1 MSSRALRDDP
11 FDGFRAPIKE
21 EAILCP
27 RNLRTM
33 GEISSYAQSAAVII
47 AMPLHNQ
54 ASTLY
59 FALESA
65 LSQTLTEGHC
75 AVVLLDDN
83 STDDWQTEIAD
94 LLEHPGLVLL
104 KGHCGSAALARN
116 AILDFVE
123 SDLPNARWVA
133 RLDPD
138 DLLCSSTSVDTL
150 VCAGESKGASFVLGS
165 NHLERDRVPVKPDNI
180 ANPDILLDRE
190 QLVQFIEA
198 FCFGQSVN
206 ELPSCNLLLRT
217 RCGIRYP
224 SIRSAEDHWLVA
236 QLLFFRAD
244 EAAILPYPV
253 YCHYSL
259 RGQTTTNNE
268 KIGAHRRVRE
278 ELASASQT
286 WLASLSEPGE
296 FLGFGMEGCVWRQG
310 EYVVK
315 LFYPH
320 TAKQTDIAQLAKA
333 SISAKG
339 RIPVFHHSFS
349 ESGATFCRYRD
360 KPLETIGTNI
370 PFDEVRG
377 FLLDLAQAGLVA
389 SNIKRENLRFSTGRL
404 TYIDIGR
411 DIQPYAPSR
420 FLDSAARLYALGVL
434 GWPDGELVRRN
445 STKRQHEVLA
455 ELHGFAA
462 FYDGLVRELHP
473 LATLPKAPATKALV
487 ANDVTLLIKACP
499 QDHATFREQV
509 AHIVFQLSTPR
520 LFAKVVVAIDPFV
533 GAYLRQYTTGDLQAL
548 LDSADELKTNGVI
561 DAVWVAPEDAEVIE
575 ATYANWFSI
584 NGITATHT
592 HSGAPL
598 FAQLWAFGQVST
610 RFVLQ
615 ADLDVLIGRKDHEHD
630 YLLEMLEAAS
640 PPNVWCV
647 GFNIPKKLNSFR
659 PYASRPAGFVPEIR
673 LGLLDLKKIS
683 ANLPLPNSV
692 CQGRLEKMWHRS
704 MEEAQR
710 AYGMETVRGGDDRSF
725 YVHPS
730 NKTKQASNLEVERDL
745 IAQGLYPA
753 HQAEQWDLSLTP
765 PWQYPKRPEKLVF
778 LLKGRDTPLA
788 KLIRCL
794 ESLRQQQDQDFG
806 IILIDD
812 ASAPDHSWLLNHHL
826 KSLKARTTLVRRRVR
841 QGYIPNF
848 LLASELCVC
857 PDTLIA
863 ILDQDD
869 ALMNN
874 NVVSALKRA
883 RADGADLINGLM
895 YRPNKPM
902 HIYYADYV
910 NPRSKG
916 GGNTWTHLRA
926 FTKELFDQVPV
937 DEYRID
943 GQWIP
948 DISDYATMLP
958 MAEMARKPIQLTD
971 QYFIWHEREPYP
983 ADRKF
988 EQGRLI
994 HDLLQRSPLSIRG
1007 IEGATERVPEWKSTL
1022 NTRR

>member
-1 MSSRALRDDP
+1 MSSRALGDDP

-21 EAILCP
+21 EEILCT
-27 RNLRTM
+27 RNLRAV
-33 GEISSYAQSAAVII
+33 GKISSYAQSAVVVI

-94 LLEHPGLVLL
+94 LLEHPGLILL

-123 SDLPNARWVA
+123 SDLPNVRWVA

-138 DLLCSSTSVDTL
+138 DLLCSSTSVDAL
-150 VCAGESKGASFVLGS
+150 VCEGEFKGASFVLGS
-165 NHLERDRVPVKPDNI
+165 NYLERDRVQVKPDNI
-180 ANPDILLDRE
+180 ANPDILLNRE

-198 FCFGQSVN
+198 FCFGQSAN

-236 QLLFFRAD
+236 QLLFFRSD

-259 RGQTTTNNE
+259 RGQTTKNNE

-278 ELASASQT
+278 ELASASRT
-286 WLASLSEPGE
+286 WLASISEPGE

-320 TAKQTDIAQLAKA
+320 TGNQTDIAQLAKA

-339 RIPVFHHSFS
+339 RIPVFHHSIS
-349 ESGATFCRYRD
+349 ESGATFCRYRYQ
-360 KPLETIGTNI
+360 PLEAIDTNI
-370 PFDEVRG
+370 SLDEVRG

-434 GWPDGELVRRN
+434 GWQDGELVRRN

-455 ELHGFAA
+455 ELHGFTA

-473 LATLPKAPATKALV
+473 LAALPNTPNSDPLV
-487 ANDVTLLIKACP
+487 AKDVTLLIKACP

-509 AHIVFQLSTPR
+509 AHILFQLSTPR
-520 LFAKVVVAIDPFV
+520 RFAKVVVAIDPFL
-533 GAYLRQYTTGDLQAL
+533 GTYLRQYTTGDLQAL
-548 LDSADELKTNGVI
+548 LDSAEELKISGVI
-561 DAVWVAPEDAEVIE
+561 DAVWVAPKDAGLIE
-575 ATYANWFSI
+575 TAYASWFAI

-615 ADLDVLIGRKDHEHD
+615 TDLDVLIGRKDHDHD
-630 YLLEMLEAAS
+630 FLLEMLEAAS
-640 PPNVWCV
+640 HPNVWCV
-647 GFNIPKKLNSFR
+647 GFNIPKKLKGFR

-673 LGLLDLKKIS
+673 LGLLDLQKIS

-692 CQGRLEKMWHRS
+692 CQGQLEKMWHRS
-704 MEEAQR
+704 MEDAQR
-710 AYGMETVRGGDDRSF
+710 SCGMETVRGGDDRSF

-730 NKTKQASNLEVERDL
+730 NETKQTSNLEVERDL

-753 HQAEQWDLSLTP
+753 HQAEQWDLSLES
-765 PWQYPKRPEKLVF
+765 PWQYPKRPERLVF

-788 KLIRCL
+788 KLTRCL
-794 ESLRQQQDQDFG
+794 DSLRQQRDQDFG

-812 ASAPDHSWLLNHHL
+812 ASSPDHSWLLNHYL
-826 KSLKARTTLVRRRVR
+826 QSLKQRTTLVRRRVR

-848 LLASELCVC
+848 LLASNLCTYA
-857 PDTLIA
+857 DTLIA
-863 ILDQDD
+863 VLDQDD
-869 ALMNN
+869 ALMNI

-895 YRPNKPM
+895 YRPNKPL
-902 HIYYADYV
+902 HIYFADYD

-926 FTKELFDQVPV
+926 FTKGLFDQVPV
-937 DEYRID
+937 EEYKVD
-943 GQWIP
+943 GRWIS
-948 DISDYATMLP
+948 DVSDYATMLP
-958 MAEMARKPIQLTD
+958 MAEIARKPIQLTK
-971 QYFIWHEREPYP
+971 QYFLWHEREPYP
-983 ADRKF
+983 VDRKN

-994 HDLLQRSPLSIRG
+994 NCLLSRRSLLSQV
-1007 IEGATERVPEWKSTL
+1007 E
-1022 NTRR
+1022 

>member
-1 MSSRALRDDP
+1 MSSGAREDDP
-11 FDGFRAPIKE
+11 FNGIRAPIKE
-21 EAILCP
+21 EEILCS
-27 RNLRTM
+27 RNLQVV
-33 GEISSYAQSAAVII
+33 GEISSYAQSAVVAI

-65 LSQTLTEGHC
+65 LSQTLSEGHC
-75 AVVLLDDN
+75 AVVLLDDQ
-83 STDDWQTEIAD
+83 STDDWQTEIAE
-94 LLEHPGLVLL
+94 LLEHPRLILL

-116 AILDFVE
+116 AILDFIE
-123 SDLPNARWVA
+123 SDLPNVRWVA

-138 DLLCSSTSVDTL
+138 DLLCSSTSVDAL
-150 VCAGESKGASFVLGS
+150 VCKGEFEGASFVLGS

-180 ANPDILLDRE
+180 ANPNILLDCE
-190 QLVQFIEA
+190 QLVQFIGA
-198 FCFGQSVN
+198 FCFGQSAN

-217 RCGIRYP
+217 GGGIRYP

-236 QLLFFRAD
+236 RLLFFRAD

-268 KIGAHRRVRE
+268 KIGAHQRVRE
-278 ELASASQT
+278 ELASASRT
-286 WLASLSEPGE
+286 WLASRSELGE

-320 TAKQTDIAQLAKA
+320 TAKQTDIARLANA

-339 RIPVFHHSFS
+339 RIPVFHHSIS
-349 ESGATFCRYRD
+349 ESGTTFCRYRD
-360 KPLETIGTNI
+360 QPFETIGTNI
-370 PFDEVRG
+370 SIDEVRG

-389 SNIKRENLRFSTGRL
+389 SNIKRENLRFSKGHL

-420 FLDSAARLYALGVL
+420 FLDSAARLYALGIL

-445 STKRQHEVLA
+445 STQRQHEALA
-455 ELHGFAA
+455 ELNGFAA

-473 LATLPKAPATKALV
+473 LATLPNVSASNALV

-509 AHIVFQLSTPR
+509 AHIVFQLSAPR
-520 LFAKVVVAIDPFV
+520 RFAKVVVAIDPFV

-548 LDSADELKTNGVI
+548 LDSADELKTSGVI
-561 DAVWVAPEDAEVIE
+561 DAVWVAPEDTGLIE
-575 ATYANWFSI
+575 ATYAKWFAL

-598 FAQLWAFGQVST
+598 FAQLWAFGQIST

-615 ADLDVLIGRKDHEHD
+615 ADLDALIGRKDHDHD
-630 YLLEMLEAAS
+630 FLLEMLEAAS
-640 PPNVWCV
+640 LPNVWCV
-647 GFNIPKKLNSFR
+647 GFNIPKKLKGFQ
-659 PYASRPAGFVPEIR
+659 PYASRPTGFVPEIR
-673 LGLLDLKKIS
+673 LGLLDLQKIS

-692 CQGRLEKMWHRS
+692 CQGQLEKMWHRS

-710 AYGMETVRGGDDRSF
+710 ACGMKTVRGGDDRSF
-725 YVHPS
+725 YVHPC
-730 NKTKQASNLEVERDL
+730 NETKQASNLEIERDL

-753 HQAEQWDLSLTP
+753 NQAEQWDLSLDSH
-765 PWQYPKRPEKLVF
+765 WQYPKRPEKFVF

-794 ESLRQQQDQDFG
+794 ESLRQQQDQGFG
-806 IILIDD
+806 VILIDD
-812 ASAPDHSWLLNHHL
+812 ASSPNHSWSLNRHL
-826 KSLKARTTLVRRRVR
+826 GSLSPKTTLVRRRAQR
-841 QGYIPNF
+841 GYIPNF
-848 LLASELCVC
+848 LLASELCIH
-857 PDTLIA
+857 PDTLITV
-863 ILDQDD
+863 LDQDD
-869 ALMNN
+869 ALMNS

-895 YRPNKPM
+895 YRPNKPT

-926 FTKELFDQVPV
+926 FTKELFDQVPTE
-937 DEYRID
+937 EYRVD

-958 MAEMARKPIQLTD
+958 MAEIARKPTQLVD
-971 QYFIWHEREPYP
+971 QYFLWHERAPYT
-983 ADRKF
+983 ADRKL
-988 EQGRLI
+988 EQAFLI
-994 HDLLQRSPLSIRG
+994 QYLMKRISLATRSMKG
-1007 IEGATERVPEWKSTL
+1007 KAE
-1022 NTRR
+1022 

>member
-21 EAILCP
+21 EEILCP

-33 GEISSYAQSAAVII
+33 REISSYAQSAAVVI

-75 AVVLLDDN
+75 AIVLLDDN

-104 KGHCGSAALARN
+104 RGHCGSAALARN

-138 DLLCSSTSVDTL
+138 DLLCSSTSVDAL
-150 VCAGESKGASFVLGS
+150 VRAGESKGASFVLGS

-180 ANPDILLDRE
+180 ANADILLDRE

-198 FCFGQSVN
+198 FCVGQSVN

-268 KIGAHRRVRE
+268 KIGAHQRVRE
-278 ELASASQT
+278 ELASASRT
-286 WLASLSEPGE
+286 WLASVSQPGE
-296 FLGFGMEGCVWRQG
+296 LLGFGMEGCVWRQG

-339 RIPVFHHSFS
+339 RIPVFHHSFL

-360 KPLETIGTNI
+360 EPLETIGTNI
-370 PFDEVRG
+370 HLDEVRG

-533 GAYLRQYTTGDLQAL
+533 GAYLRQYTTGDLKAL

-640 PPNVWCV
+640 PPNVWCI
-647 GFNIPKKLNSFR
+647 GFNIPKKLKGFR

-673 LGLLDLKKIS
+673 LGLLDLQKIS
-683 ANLPLPNSV
+683 ANLPLPNSL
-692 CQGRLEKMWHRS
+692 CQGQLEKMWHRS

-710 AYGMETVRGGDDRSF
+710 ACGMETVRGGDDRSF

-794 ESLRQQQDQDFG
+794 ESLRQQRDQDFG

-826 KSLKARTTLVRRRVR
+826 KSLKPRTTLVRRRVR

-863 ILDQDD
+863 VLDQDD
-869 ALMNN
+869 ALMNSS
-874 NVVSALKRA
+874 VVSALKSA

-926 FTKELFDQVPV
+926 FTKELFDQVPTEEYKV
-937 DEYRID
+937 D
-943 GQWIP
+943 GHWIS

-958 MAEMARKPIQLTD
+958 MAEIARKPIQLTN
-971 QYFIWHEREPYP
+971 QYFLWHERAPYP
-983 ADRKF
+983 ADRKK
-988 EQGRLI
+988 EQGLLI
-994 HDLLQRSPLSIRG
+994 NHLL
-1007 IEGATERVPEWKSTL
+1007 
-1022 NTRR
+1022 TRRSLRQQVD

>member
-1 MSSRALRDDP
+1 MSNGAQGNDL
-11 FDGFRAPIKE
+11 FHGFRAPIKE
-21 EAILCP
+21 EEILCP
-27 RNLRTM
+27 RNLRVV
-33 GEISSYAQSAAVII
+33 GEICSYAQSAVVAI

-59 FALESA
+59 RALESA
-65 LSQTLTEGHC
+65 LAQTLTEGHC
-75 AVVLLDDN
+75 AVVLMDDQ

-94 LLEHPGLVLL
+94 LLDHPGLILL
-104 KGHCGSAALARN
+104 KGNCGSAALARN

-123 SDLPNARWVA
+123 SKLPNVRWVA

-138 DLLCSSTSVDTL
+138 DLLCSSTSVDAL
-150 VCAGESKGASFVLGS
+150 VCEGELKGASFVLGS
-165 NHLERDRVPVKPDNI
+165 NYLERYRVPVKPDNI
-180 ANPDILLDRE
+180 ANPDILLNRE

-198 FCFGQSVN
+198 FCFGQSAN

-244 EAAILPYPV
+244 EAAVLPYPV

-268 KIGAHRRVRE
+268 RIGVHRRVRE
-278 ELASASQT
+278 ELASASRT

-320 TAKQTDIAQLAKA
+320 TAQQTDIGQMAKA
-333 SISAKG
+333 SVDAKG
-339 RIPVFHHSFS
+339 RIPVFLHSIS
-349 ESGATFCRYRD
+349 ESGATVCRYRD
-360 KPLETIGTNI
+360 QPLEAIGTNI
-370 PFDEVRG
+370 PLDEVRG

-389 SNIKRENLRFSTGRL
+389 SNIKRENLRLSGGRL

-420 FLDSAARLYALGVL
+420 LLDSAARLYALGVL
-434 GWPDGELVRRN
+434 GWLDGELGRRN
-445 STKRQHEVLA
+445 STKRQHETLA

-473 LATLPKAPATKALV
+473 LATLPKAPSSITLV

-509 AHIVFQLSTPR
+509 AHIVFQLSAPR
-520 LFAKVVVAIDPFV
+520 RFAKVVVAIDPFV

-548 LDSADELKTNGVI
+548 LDSAEELKSSGVI
-561 DAVWVAPEDAEVIE
+561 DAVWVAPEDTESIE
-575 ATYANWFSI
+575 ATYAKWFSI

-598 FAQLWAFGQVST
+598 FAQLWAFGQIST

-615 ADLDVLIGRKDHEHD
+615 ADVDVLIGRKDHHHD
-630 YLLEMLEAAS
+630 FLMDMLDAAS
-640 PPNVWCV
+640 HPNVWCV
-647 GFNIPKKLNSFR
+647 GFNIPKKLHGFR

-673 LGLLDLKKIS
+673 LGLLDLQKIS
-683 ANLPLPNSV
+683 ANLPMPNSV

-704 MEEAQR
+704 MEEAQQ
-710 AYGMETVRGGDDRSF
+710 ACGMETVRGGDDRSF
-725 YVHPS
+725 YVHPC
-730 NKTKQASNLEVERDL
+730 NETKLASSLEVERDL

-753 HQAEQWDLSLTP
+753 HQAEQWDLSLESH
-765 PWQYPKRPEKLVF
+765 WQYPKRPEKLVF
-778 LLKGRDTPLA
+778 LLKGRDTPLP

-794 ESLRQQQDQDFG
+794 ESLRQQQDQGFG
-806 IILIDD
+806 VILIDD
-812 ASAPDHSWLLNHHL
+812 ASSPDHSWQLDRHL
-826 KSLKARTTLVRRRVR
+826 ESLRNRTTLVRRRVR

-848 LLASELCVC
+848 LLASDLCLY

-863 ILDQDD
+863 VLDQDD
-869 ALMNN
+869 TLMNI
-874 NVVSALKRA
+874 NVVSALKHA
-883 RADGADLINGLM
+883 RVDGADFINGLM

-902 HIYYADYV
+902 HIYFADYI

-926 FTKELFDQVPV
+926 FTKELFDQVPT
-937 DEYRID
+937 DEYKVN
-943 GQWIP
+943 GQWIS

-958 MAEMARKPIQLTD
+958 MAEMARNPMQLTN
-971 QYFIWHEREPYP
+971 QYFVWHEREPYP
-983 ADRKF
+983 ADRKR

-994 HDLLQRSPLSIRG
+994 HYLMSRSPLLSP
-1007 IEGATERVPEWKSTL
+1007 VD
-1022 NTRR
+1022 

>member
-1 MSSRALRDDP
+1 MSSRTLVDDP
-11 FDGFRAPIKE
+11 FGGFRAPIKE
-21 EAILCP
+21 EEILCP
-27 RNLRTM
+27 RNLRVA
-33 GEISSYAQSAAVII
+33 GKISSYAQSAAVVI

-138 DLLCSSTSVDTL
+138 DLLCSSTSVDAL

-165 NHLERDRVPVKPDNI
+165 NHLERDRVPAKPDNI

-236 QLLFFRAD
+236 QLLFFRGD

-320 TAKQTDIAQLAKA
+320 TSKQTDIAQLAKA

-360 KPLETIGTNI
+360 EPLEAIGTNI
-370 PFDEVRG
+370 PLDEVRG

-389 SNIKRENLRFSTGRL
+389 SNIKRENLRLSLGRL
-404 TYIDIGR
+404 SYIDIGR
-411 DIQPYAPSR
+411 DIQPYAPSL
-420 FLDSAARLYALGVL
+420 FLDSAARLYALGIL
-434 GWPDGELVRRN
+434 GWQDGELVRRN

-455 ELHGFAA
+455 ELDGFAT
-462 FYDGLVRELHP
+462 FYHDLVRELHP
-473 LATLPKAPATKALV
+473 LAALPNTPSSNPLV

-499 QDHATFREQV
+499 QDHAAFREQV
-509 AHIVFQLSTPR
+509 AHVVFQLSTPR
-520 LFAKVVVAIDPFV
+520 RFTKVVVAIDPFA
-533 GAYLRQYTTGDLQAL
+533 GTYLRQYTTGDLQAL
-548 LDSADELKTNGVI
+548 LDSAGDLKTCGVI
-561 DAVWVAPEDAEVIE
+561 DAVWVAPTDTGLIE
-575 ATYANWFSI
+575 TTYAEWFAI

-615 ADLDVLIGRKDHEHD
+615 ADLDVLIGRKDHDHD

-640 PPNVWCV
+640 RPNVWCV
-647 GFNIPKKLNSFR
+647 GFNIPKKLKGFR
-659 PYASRPAGFVPEIR
+659 PYASRPTGFVPEIR
-673 LGLLDLKKIS
+673 LGLLDLQKIS

-692 CQGRLEKMWHRS
+692 RRGRLEKMWHRS
-704 MEEAQR
+704 MEEAQQ
-710 AYGMETVRGGDDRSF
+710 ACGMETVRGGDDRSF
-725 YVHPS
+725 YVHPR
-730 NKTKQASNLEVERDL
+730 NETKQVSDLETERDL
-745 IAQGLYPA
+745 IGQGLYPA
-753 HQAEQWDLSLTP
+753 HQAEQWDLSLDS
-765 PWQYPKRPEKLVF
+765 PWRYPKRPEKLVF

-788 KLIRCL
+788 KLSRCL

-826 KSLKARTTLVRRRVR
+826 KFLKPRTTLVRRRVR

-848 LLASELCVC
+848 LLASDLCVC

-863 ILDQDD
+863 VLDQDD
-869 ALMNN
+869 ALMNS

-883 RADGADLINGLM
+883 RSDGADLINGLM

-926 FTKELFDQVPV
+926 FTKELFDQVPTEEYKV
-937 DEYRID
+937 D
-943 GQWIP
+943 GKWIS

-958 MAEMARKPIQLTD
+958 MAEIARKPIQLTN
-971 QYFIWHEREPYP
+971 QYFLWHERAPYP
-983 ADRKF
+983 ADRKK
-988 EQGRLI
+988 EQGLLI
-994 HDLLQRSPLSIRG
+994 NHLLSRCSLRQQ
-1007 IEGATERVPEWKSTL
+1007 VD
-1022 NTRR
+1022 

>member
-1 MSSRALRDDP
+1 MSSRTVGDDP

-21 EAILCP
+21 EEILCS
-27 RNLRTM
+27 RNLRAA
-33 GEISSYAQSAAVII
+33 GKISRYAQSAAVVI

-104 KGHCGSAALARN
+104 KGHCGTAALARN

-138 DLLCSSTSVDTL
+138 DLLCSSTSVDAL

-236 QLLFFRAD
+236 QLLFFRGD

-268 KIGAHRRVRE
+268 KIGAHRRIRE

-310 EYVVK
+310 GYVVK

-320 TAKQTDIAQLAKA
+320 IAKQTDIAQLAKA
-333 SISAKG
+333 SISTKG
-339 RIPVFHHSFS
+339 RIPDFHHSIS
-349 ESGATFCRYRD
+349 ESDATLCRYRD
-360 KPLETIGTNI
+360 QPFETIGKNI
-370 PFDEVRG
+370 SLEEVRG

-389 SNIKRENLRFSTGRL
+389 SNIKRENLRLSLGRL

-411 DIQPYAPSR
+411 DIQPYAPSL
-420 FLDSAARLYALGVL
+420 FLDSAARLYALGIL

-445 STKRQHEVLA
+445 STKRQHEALS
-455 ELHGFAA
+455 ELDGFAA

-473 LATLPKAPATKALV
+473 LAALPNTPSSDPLV
-487 ANDVTLLIKACP
+487 AKDVTLLIKACP

-520 LFAKVVVAIDPFV
+520 RFTKVVVAIDPFV
-533 GAYLRQYTTGDLQAL
+533 GKYLRQYTTGDLQAL
-548 LDSADELKTNGVI
+548 LDSAEDMKTCGVI
-561 DAVWVAPEDAEVIE
+561 DDVWVAPKDTGSIE
-575 ATYANWFSI
+575 TTYANWFAI

-647 GFNIPKKLNSFR
+647 GFNIPKKLKGFR
-659 PYASRPAGFVPEIR
+659 LYASRPTGFVPEIR
-673 LGLLDLKKIS
+673 LGLLDLQKIS

-692 CQGRLEKMWHRS
+692 SQGRLEKMWHRS
-704 MEEAQR
+704 MEEAQQ
-710 AYGMETVRGGDDRSF
+710 ACGMETVRGGDDRSF
-725 YVHPS
+725 YVHPR
-730 NKTKQASNLEVERDL
+730 NETKQVSDLEIERDL

-753 HQAEQWDLSLTP
+753 HQAEQWDLSLDL
-765 PWQYPKRPEKLVF
+765 PWRYPKRPEKLVF

-788 KLIRCL
+788 KLSRCL

-812 ASAPDHSWLLNHHL
+812 ASAPEHSWLLNHHL
-826 KSLKARTTLVRRRVR
+826 KSLKPRTTLVRRRIR

-848 LLASELCVC
+848 LLASDLCVC

-863 ILDQDD
+863 VLDQDD
-869 ALMNN
+869 ALMNS

-926 FTKELFDQVPV
+926 FTKELFNQVPT
-937 DEYRID
+937 DEYKVD
-943 GQWIP
+943 GQWIS

-958 MAEMARKPIQLTD
+958 MAEIARKPIQLTN
-971 QYFIWHEREPYP
+971 QYFLWHERAPYP
-983 ADRKF
+983 ADRKK
-988 EQGRLI
+988 EQGLLI
-994 HDLLQRSPLSIRG
+994 NYLLSRRSLRQQ
-1007 IEGATERVPEWKSTL
+1007 VD
-1022 NTRR
+1022 